1 MEETSSMTSVLSQT
15 AQDAM
20 SSDFWWDILIKVIS
34 CVAII
39 VMAFVLYR
47 LIMLPVKK
55 FLVNDEKSRRG
66 GTIFKNVVR
75 VGVSVWAI
83 ACILDIAFNIDMA
96 GILGALGIVGV
107 AVSLGAQQTI
117 ANLIGGIIISLSETL
132 ATGDWIVIAGAKEA
146 QIVDVGWRL
155 TKLVDEDGVEYLVP
169 NSKMVSEIVTCKLP
183 FYTIVVPFTLKTTV
197 PDVEGLL
204 VDCEQVLLD
213 RQKECGIDYEEKR
226 PKANVSGANL
236 GAIQA
241 EVKLFV
247 NRDIDTRS
255 AERAL
260 LPALVNL
267 LQERDAFA
275 EFGTA
280 QVER

>member
-96 GILGALGIVGV
+96 GILGALGIVGER
-107 AVSLGAQQTI
+107 GQ
-117 ANLIGGIIISLSETL
+117 
-132 ATGDWIVIAGAKEA
+132 
-146 QIVDVGWRL
+146 RH
-155 TKLVDEDGVEYLVP
+155 
-169 NSKMVSEIVTCKLP
+169 
-183 FYTIVVPFTLKTTV
+183 
-197 PDVEGLL
+197 
-204 VDCEQVLLD
+204 LD
-213 RQKECGIDYEEKR
+213 RAKLRMALARELDDDLAPMGGPAPEAMNENDGR
-226 PKANVSGANL
+226 PGTHHVLPCRQRSRARSGMH
-236 GAIQA
+236 
-241 EVKLFV
+241 
-247 NRDIDTRS
+247 
-255 AERAL
+255 
-260 LPALVNL
+260 PA
-267 LQERDAFA
+267 RPS
-275 EFGTA
+275 
-280 QVER
+280 

>member
-1 MEETSSMTSVLSQT
+1 MEETSSTTSVLSQT

-39 VMAFVLYR
+39 VMAYVLYR

-66 GTIFKNVVR
+66 GTIFKNIVR

-132 ATGDWIVIAGAKEA
+132 ATGDWVVIGGVKEA

-155 TKLVDEDGVEYLVP
+155 TKLVDEDGIEYLVP
-169 NSKMVSEIVTCKLP
+169 NSKMVSETVARKLP

-204 VDCEQVLLD
+204 VECEQVLLD
-213 RQKECGIDYEEKR
+213 RQTECGIDYEEKR

>member
-1 MEETSSMTSVLSQT
+1 MEETSSATSVLSQA

-39 VMAFVLYR
+39 VMAYVLYR

-66 GTIFKNVVR
+66 GTIFKNIVR

-132 ATGDWIVIAGAKEA
+132 ATGDWVVIGGAKEA
-146 QIVDVGWRL
+146 QIIDVGWRL
-155 TKLVDEDGVEYLVP
+155 TKLVDEDGIEYLVP
-169 NSKMVSEIVTCKLP
+169 NSKMVSEIVARKLP

-204 VDCEQVLLD
+204 VECEQVLLD

-241 EVKLFV
+241 EVKLYV
-247 NRDIDTRS
+247 NRAIDTRS